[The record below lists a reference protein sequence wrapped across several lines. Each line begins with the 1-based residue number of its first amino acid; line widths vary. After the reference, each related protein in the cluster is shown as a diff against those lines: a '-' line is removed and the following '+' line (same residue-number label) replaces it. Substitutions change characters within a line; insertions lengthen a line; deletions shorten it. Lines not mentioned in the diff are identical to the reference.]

1 MDNITKAE
9 NIFGSMKFWMFQSD
23 SNVIAFLVAEHLSK
37 ADDCMIVLYAKIEIS
52 HWYSAI

>member
-9 NIFGSMKFWMFQSD
+9 NTFGSMKFWMFQSD